1 VPSSWQ
7 PTASIKA
14 LQQRAQLYAALRSY
28 FETSNSLEVQT
39 PSLSASAT
47 TDPHVDSFSVNSQ
60 VGQLW
65 LHTSP
70 EFPMKRL
77 LAAYPQHIHQFCIV
91 FRDDEISRHH
101 NREFTLLEW
110 YRVNYS
116 LEQLIDDAVNVVNTA
131 CQALGHTELPHQIV
145 SYQEAVKELTGR
157 YPEELSPKEIQRFF
171 TQHNRSFPDSL
182 VTSTTTPWPTQDTTQ
197 AAMSDTSPD
206 TTPDTTIA
214 ALDDAL
220 TLLVDEFLVREFPQD
235 VITVLRDYPASQASL
250 ARVTD
255 NEQGIAVALRAE
267 LFLGSVELANG
278 FEELTDGAEQSR
290 RFALDNNARMAM
302 GKPSMPVDELL
313 LAALQSGLPA
323 CSGMAM
329 GIDRLLMVLTGR
341 SDLAAVLAFPGDHA

>member
-1 VPSSWQ
+1 
-7 PTASIKA
+7 
-14 LQQRAQLYAALRSY
+14 
-28 FETSNSLEVQT
+28 
-39 PSLSASAT
+39 
-47 TDPHVDSFSVNSQ
+47 
-60 VGQLW
+60 
-65 LHTSP
+65 
-70 EFPMKRL
+70 MKRL
-77 LAAYPQHIHQFCIV
+77 LAAYPQHIHQFCTV

-110 YRVNYS
+110 YRVSYS

-131 CQALGHTELPHQIV
+131 CQALGQPELTHQIV
-145 SYQEAVKELTGR
+145 SYQEAVKTLTGR

-182 VTSTTTPWPTQDTTQ
+182 VPSTTTPCSTPPTTQ
-197 AAMSDTSPD
+197 AATDATTVAATLD
-206 TTPDTTIA
+206 TTPNTTVT

-278 FEELTDGAEQSR
+278 FEELTDGTEQSR
-290 RFALDNNARMAM
+290 RFALDNNTRAAL
-302 GKPSMPVDELL
+302 GKPCMPVDESL

-329 GIDRLLMVLTGR
+329 GIDRLLMVLSGR
-341 SDLAAVLAFPGDHA
+341 NNLADVLAFPGDHA